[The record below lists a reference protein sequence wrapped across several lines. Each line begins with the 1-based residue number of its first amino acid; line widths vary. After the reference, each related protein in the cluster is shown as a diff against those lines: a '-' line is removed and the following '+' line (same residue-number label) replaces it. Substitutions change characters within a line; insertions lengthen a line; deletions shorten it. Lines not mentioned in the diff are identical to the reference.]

1 MVELASPKNT
11 DSQNDH
17 VDPNSSLFYQRNS
30 YQDSNIQIPTDLQY
44 VSLIKKSVSDNNQI
58 KFHSQAAQAAKR
70 QSVLGSALEKIGQ
83 ELNLSLESDKL
94 KTKII
99 AQILANKVQP
109 GPGKN
114 SSNDVLTPENL
125 KRFELS

>member
-1 MVELASPKNT
+1 
-11 DSQNDH
+11 
-17 VDPNSSLFYQRNS
+17 
-30 YQDSNIQIPTDLQY
+30 
-44 VSLIKKSVSDNNQI
+44 
-58 KFHSQAAQAAKR
+58 
-70 QSVLGSALEKIGQ
+70 VLGSALEKIGQ